1 MKFSLFPNH
10 GALNSKPVF
19 EAFAQ
24 GVKNLGHTVVFHD
37 LNADCYVIWSVLWQ
51 GRMRGNQEIWNFAK
65 KTKKPVIILEVGT
78 LVRGT
83 TWKLGLSH
91 VNALGYN
98 FEKFDIDYTRSQ
110 KLGLSLKPWK
120 KSGQN
125 IVIFG
130 QHSQSEQW
138 STRPPVD
145 EWLKNLVTIIRRYS
159 DRPIIYRP
167 HPRDRFFQKIDDF
180 LTSIPIKIPDSHD
193 VYDHER
199 ELETTWCAINACSGV
214 VVQAAINGIPIFC
227 EKDSLAW
234 PVSIENLANL
244 ENPLTPDRAV
254 WFEKICNTEWTI
266 NEIASGQ
273 PIKNLL
279 KNLTIFD

>member
-24 GVKNLGHTVVFHD
+24 GVKNLGHEVVFHD
-37 LNADCYVIWSVLWQ
+37 LNADYYVIWSVLWQ
-51 GRMRGNQEIWNFAK
+51 GRMRGNQEIWNIAK
-65 KTKKPVIILEVGT
+65 KSKKSVIILEVGT
-78 LVRGT
+78 LIRGT
-83 TWKLGLSH
+83 TWKIGLNH
-91 VNALGYN
+91 INALGYN
-98 FEKFDIDYTRSQ
+98 FENFNIDYGRSK
-110 KLGLSLKPWK
+110 KLGISLKSWK
-120 KSGQN
+120 KTGQN

-138 STRPPVD
+138 STRPPVND
-145 EWLKNLVTIIRRYS
+145 WLKNLVTEIKKYS
-159 DRPIIYRP
+159 DRPIVYRP

-180 LTSIPIKIPDSHD
+180 STSIPIKIPNSHD

-199 ELETTWCAINACSGV
+199 ELSNTWLAINACSGTG
-214 VVQAAINGIPIFC
+214 VQAAIEGIPVFV

-234 PVSIENLANL
+234 SVSIENLKNI
-244 ENPLTPDRAV
+244 ENPLLPDRTL

-266 NEIASGQ
+266 DEIASGV
-273 PIKNLL
+273 P
-279 KNLTIFD
+279 LTNFITNA

>member
-24 GVKNLGHTVVFHD
+24 RVKNLGHEVVFHD
-37 LNADCYVIWSVLWQ
+37 LNADYYVIWSVLWQ
-51 GRMRGNQEIWNFAK
+51 GRMRGNQEIWNIAK
-65 KTKKPVIILEVGT
+65 KSKKSVIILEVGT
-78 LVRGT
+78 LIRGT
-83 TWKLGLSH
+83 TWKIGLGH
-91 VNALGYN
+91 INALGYN
-98 FEKFDIDYTRSQ
+98 FEKFNIDYERSK
-110 KLGLSLKPWK
+110 KLGISLKSWK
-120 KSGQN
+120 KTGQN

-138 STRPPVD
+138 STRPPVND
-145 EWLKNLVTIIRRYS
+145 WLKNLVTEIKKYS
-159 DRPIIYRP
+159 DRPIVYRP

-180 LTSIPIKIPDSHD
+180 STSIPIKIPNSHD

-199 ELETTWCAINACSGV
+199 ELSNTWLAINACSGTG
-214 VVQAAINGIPIFC
+214 VQAAIEGIPVFV

-234 PVSIENLANL
+234 PVSIENLKNI
-244 ENPLTPDRAV
+244 ENPLLPDRTL

-266 NEIASGQ
+266 DEIASGV
-273 PIKNLL
+273 P
-279 KNLTIFD
+279 LTNFITNA